1 MQQVEQ
7 YVHGERDYAKIKG
20 DTGPLVYPAAH
31 VYIYRILF
39 ALTDEGRDIR
49 LAQVVFAILYL
60 FSLAMA
66 MLCYRQAKVDERCAI
81 FPEFLHAHITIGAAL
96 CISTFGSFQTH
107 A

>member
-1 MQQVEQ
+1 MQQIEQ

-31 VYIYRILF
+31 LYIYRILY

-66 MLCYRQAKVDERCAI
+66 MLCYRQAKVDEMCA
-81 FPEFLHAHITIGAAL
+81 FHNQSSSSLTLP
-96 CISTFGSFQTH
+96 
-107 A
+107 